1 MSVLVNVYEAKTQL
15 SDLLK
20 RVEAGED
27 IVIARAGTPV
37 VRLVPVGKRTG
48 KRPGRGA
55 AKGRIWIADNFDD
68 PMPDVEAAFAGEA

>member
-1 MSVLVNVYEAKTQL
+1 MSVMVNVYEAKTQL

-37 VRLVPVGKRTG
+37 VRLVPVEKRSG

-55 AKGRIWIADNFDD
+55 ATGRMWIADNFDD
-68 PMPDVEAAFAGEA
+68 PMPDIEAAFAGEV